1 MFFYEII
8 LKFHVIGCG
17 SIGQRHIKNLLFLKH
32 DVTIYDTNDS
42 LVNETAKK
50 FHLDIEKKI
59 NNDMDCIII
68 CTPPSSH
75 IAIAKIALKKNI
87 HIFIEKPL
95 SNSIKNISQFS
106 TLCKSSKSKIFV
118 GYVFRFDK
126 GLQKIRK
133 ILLSDKIGK
142 ILSFDAY
149 EGYYLPLWRPWQ
161 NYKKSYTSSK
171 KLGGGIILDGSHELN
186 YLLWLGG
193 NIKDIFS
200 YYRKIPSLK
209 VNTEG
214 LAEILLRFN
223 SGAIGRI
230 HLDFINPK
238 YTRRCEIIG
247 EKGSIR
253 WDFSTKTVE
262 IQKSGNKNFSKISY
276 DDNNNEM
283 YINELKHVI
292 SFISGKS
299 KNNLISLK
307 DAQSTLLMSIAI
319 QKSGKTGYSV
329 SL

>member
-1 MFFYEII
+1 MELM

-17 SIGQRHIKNLLFLKH
+17 SIGQRHIKNLLLLKH
-32 DVTIYDTNDS
+32 DVTIYDTNTT
-42 LVNETAKK
+42 LVNKISKK
-50 FHLDIEKKI
+50 YNLIIEKKI
-59 NNDMDCIII
+59 HENTNCVMI

-75 IAIAKIALKKNI
+75 MSIAKIAMKKNI

-95 SNSIKNISQFS
+95 SNSVDDLSHFHD
-106 TLCKSSKSKIFV
+106 LRRSSKSKIFV

-126 GLQKIRK
+126 GLQKIK
-133 ILLSDKIGK
+133 KMLLSDKIGK

-193 NIKDIFS
+193 NVKEIFS
-200 YYRKIPSLK
+200 YYTKISSLK
-209 VNTEG
+209 VHTEG
-214 LAEILLRFN
+214 LAEILLKFN

-247 EKGSIR
+247 DKSSVR
-253 WDFSTKTVE
+253 WDFSTKTIE
-262 IQKSGNKNFSKISY
+262 IQKSGKKNFSKISY
-276 DDNNNEM
+276 GDDNNKM
-283 YINELKHVI
+283 YIDELKYVI
-292 SFISGKS
+292 SCISGKTR
-299 KNNLISLK
+299 NNLISVK
-307 DAQSTLLMSIAI
+307 DAQLTLLISSAI
-319 QKSGKTGYSV
+319 HKSGKIGCPISF
-329 SL
+329 